1 MSAQTNVRSVL
12 GAALVVIVLGTLA
25 LLFVPG
31 FATLLARLVADLW
44 ITVIGAIAG
53 LFGGLFGV

>member
-53 LFGGLFGV
+53 LFGGLFGA